1 MPGKAAKDGKRY
13 GFVLTSTAGST
24 KDPGQLIRAAIAK
37 RKEGA
42 QVTVFLMG
50 DGVLLATST
59 KGATGAALTK
69 AIKAGVRVLVS
80 KDHLDATGL
89 PQARLIKG
97 AAVLDK
103 TYRDLVTM
111 TMEEWDRVIVC

>member
-1 MPGKAAKDGKRY
+1 MPRKAGKDNKRY
-13 GFVLTSTAGST
+13 GFVLTSTAVST
-24 KDPGQLIRAAIAK
+24 KDPGQLVRSAIAK

-50 DGVLLATST
+50 DGVLLATSA
-59 KGATGAALTK
+59 KSACGATLAK
-69 AIKAGVRVLVS
+69 AIGAGVRVLVS

-89 PQARLIKG
+89 PLARLVKG
-97 AAVLDK
+97 AVLVER
-103 TYRDLVTM
+103 TYKDLVTM